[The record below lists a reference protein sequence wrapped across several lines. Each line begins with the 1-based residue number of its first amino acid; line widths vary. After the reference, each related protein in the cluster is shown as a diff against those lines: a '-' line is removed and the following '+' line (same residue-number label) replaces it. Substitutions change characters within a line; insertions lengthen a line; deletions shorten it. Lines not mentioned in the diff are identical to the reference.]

1 MGAWDGGL
9 LRQMLWGGALHPRPR
24 GAVMMWPPFLLT
36 LDVWGLLASM
46 VCTGH
51 KPSVLVLTTYFI
63 LED

>member
-1 MGAWDGGL
+1 
-9 LRQMLWGGALHPRPR
+9 
-24 GAVMMWPPFLLT
+24 MMWPPFLLT